1 MNTDDIL
8 DALNEIDDTS
18 IKNAREPKKK
28 ISRKALWIS
37 AGAVAAACL
46 AVVLLLPRLSH
57 AIRHG
62 ILCDCIPGYQ
72 ITPTPAVSAKFPLGL
87 SYAGDFRERNNSG
100 ISSRDSMISWPWEY
114 NFICYQYPVVEY
126 NGTSYRSRTFYTGDA
141 VSESWI
147 GTKLTDYVAG
157 ESYSESDGSML
168 THPTINCELYELK
181 GIATERFLA
190 VKYEGHEEYY
200 VFMQDRIDPLDPLNP
215 PATLGDL
222 MTDLNLIDTFP
233 LTSFGYDSE
242 RYSLSETD
250 SKALWELFSQYA
262 DRGTIMTD
270 FAYRDLDLGKN
281 VMTFTIDAEALG
293 IYNRA
298 WSLTSGGFLHTNI
311 EDYGYYFNLGEDA
324 VNELINFALSHKK
337 DALPKQDYTLMGEVT
352 EITDDYIIVD
362 DTICMKNPDDGLEFT
377 VELSDLRLERY
388 VACKILKVGDHVL
401 IRHKGTGSARPTLIA
416 DAYELLIGRINETG
430 GRDEFIIKENEVVE
444 DYPTEPTPPPK
455 IHVLE

>member
-1 MNTDDIL
+1 MNTDDII
-8 DALNEIDDTS
+8 DALNEVDDTC
-18 IKNAREPKKK
+18 IKNAREPKRK
-28 ISRKALWIS
+28 ISHKALWIS
-37 AGAVAAACL
+37 AGAAAAACL

-72 ITPTPAVSAKFPLGL
+72 ITPTPAVSTKYPLGF
-87 SYAGDFRERNNSG
+87 SYAGDFRERNNFG
-100 ISSRDSMISWPWEY
+100 ISIRDSMISWPWEY
-114 NFICYQYPVVEY
+114 NFICYQYPVVEH
-126 NGTSYRSRTFYTGDA
+126 NGISYRSRTFYTGDA
-141 VSESWI
+141 VSESWV

-157 ESYSESDGSML
+157 D
-168 THPTINCELYELK
+168 INCELYELK

-200 VFMQDRIDPLDPLNP
+200 VFMKDRVDPLDPLNP

-222 MTDLNLIDTFP
+222 MTDLNLTETFQ
-233 LTSFGYDSE
+233 LTSFDYDSK

-262 DRGTIMTD
+262 DRGTVMTD

-311 EDYGYYFNLGEDA
+311 EDYGYYYNLGEDA
-324 VNELINFALSHKK
+324 VNELMNFALSHKK
-337 DALPKQDYTLMGEVT
+337 DALLKQDYTLMGEVT

-362 DTICMKNPDDGLEFT
+362 DTICMRNPEDGLEFT
-377 VELSDLRLERY
+377 VELNDLRLKRY
-388 VACKILKVGDHVL
+388 VACNRLKVGDHVL
-401 IRHKGTGSARPTLIA
+401 IRHTGATPELPTYITTG
-416 DAYELLIGRINETG
+416 YELDIGRIDTSG
-430 GRDEFIIKENEVVE
+430 TIYIKE
-444 DYPTEPTPPPK
+444 
-455 IHVLE
+455 

>member
-1 MNTDDIL
+1 MNTDEII
-8 DALNEIDDTS
+8 DALNEVEDTC
-18 IKNAREPKKK
+18 IQNAREPKKK
-28 ISRKALWIS
+28 KSLKALWIS
-37 AGAVAAACL
+37 AGAVAACIG
-46 AVVLLLPRLSH
+46 VVLLLPRISH
-57 AIRHG
+57 LIQHG
-62 ILCDCIPGYQ
+62 ALCDCIPGYK
-72 ITPTPAVSAKFPLGL
+72 ITPTPAVSTKYPLGL

-100 ISSRDSMISWPWEY
+100 ISFRESMISWPWEY

-157 ESYSESDGSML
+157 EYYSESEDSMPI
-168 THPTINCELYELK
+168 HPTISCELYELK
-181 GIATERFLA
+181 GVATERFLA

-200 VFMQDRIDPLDPLNP
+200 VFMKDRVDPLDPLNP

-222 MTDLNLIDTFP
+222 MTDLNLTETFP

-281 VMTFTIDAEALG
+281 VMTFTVDAEALG
-293 IYNRA
+293 VYNRA

-311 EDYGYYFNLGEDA
+311 EDYGYYYKLGEDA
-324 VNELINFALSHKK
+324 VNELTSFALSHKK
-337 DALPKQDYTLMGEVT
+337 DALPKPDYTLIGEVT

-362 DTICMKNPDDGLEFT
+362 DTICMKNPADGVKFT
-377 VELSDLRLERY
+377 VELSDLCLERY
-388 VACKILKVGDHVL
+388 VACNRLKVGDHVL

-416 DAYELLIGRINETG
+416 DAYELRIGRID
-430 GRDEFIIKENEVVE
+430 GRGELIIEESAVTE
-444 DYPTEPTPPPK
+444 DSPSEPTATPT
-455 IHVLE
+455 IHILE